1 MATQTTIPQLPQSE
15 LSVFVHKILLAHV
28 GVFILTLALVGAGGY
43 FGLRSYDKALAH
55 AEALQAQFNTE
66 HKALTDLLAQDTQ
79 ARAQESAQQAAL
91 VEAIAKR
98 NAAPLPVA
106 VQTALQPDAS
116 AQDAAAGLT
125 EAYTGLP
132 SFGVVEPTS
141 DGKVSSTVPQTQAE
155 IQSREAEITLSANL
169 KDEINLYTLEATKSG
184 SLQNDLTS
192 CESTVSTANAT
203 IAAYKKLAVR
213 SKWKKFL
220 GGAEKV
226 GLVLLGVEIGHRL

>member
-43 FGLRSYDKALAH
+43 FGLRSYDKALVH
-55 AEALQAQFNTE
+55 ADALQAQFNTE

-106 VQTALQPDAS
+106 VQTALQPSAS
-116 AQDAAAGLT
+116 AENVIAGL
-125 EAYTGLP
+125 ESVYNFPVAPLL
-132 SFGVVEPTS
+132 EP
-141 DGKVSSTVPQTQAE
+141 DGNIAVNVPNAQQE
-155 IQSREAEITLSANL
+155 LSAKVEANRL
-169 KDEINLYTLEATKSG
+169 SGDLADETSLYTLETAKST
-184 SLQNDLTS
+184 SLSNDLQQ
-192 CESTVSTANAT
+192 CTVTVADAQKT
-203 IAAYKKLAVR
+203 IAAFKKVAHR
-213 SKWKKFL
+213 SLFRRIL
-220 GGAEKV
+220 GKAETV
-226 GLVLLGVEIGHRL
+226 ALVVAAFELGHKL